1 MVTVITSINA
11 AGTYVPRV
19 VKLSRKNMKAK
30 LTDKATAT
38 SVAAC
43 RPSGWKQEDIFLCGL
58 TIL

>member
-1 MVTVITSINA
+1 
-11 AGTYVPRV
+11 
-19 VKLSRKNMKAK
+19 MKAK